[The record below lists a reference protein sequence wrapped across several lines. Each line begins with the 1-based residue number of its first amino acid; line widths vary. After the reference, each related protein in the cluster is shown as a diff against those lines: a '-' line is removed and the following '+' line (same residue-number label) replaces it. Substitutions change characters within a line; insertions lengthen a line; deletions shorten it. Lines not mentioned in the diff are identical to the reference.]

1 MSSALQLALRWA
13 GREPVSEWWI
23 PHVLGE
29 DVGRRKVER
38 LPRRRRRTRCPSVA
52 AKPRKRQLG
61 GGRPARASD
70 GNEGMALVLR
80 AFVLLCS
87 THLVLDLGDLL
98 LNRGHGSSS
107 GRHGRALRVRSSDF
121 MSFIAVW
128 GDELNRKATTEK

>member
-1 MSSALQLALRWA
+1 
-13 GREPVSEWWI
+13 
-23 PHVLGE
+23 
-29 DVGRRKVER
+29 
-38 LPRRRRRTRCPSVA
+38 
-52 AKPRKRQLG
+52 
-61 GGRPARASD
+61 
-70 GNEGMALVLR
+70 MALVLR

-107 GRHGRALRVRSSDF
+107 GRHGRTLRVRSSDF